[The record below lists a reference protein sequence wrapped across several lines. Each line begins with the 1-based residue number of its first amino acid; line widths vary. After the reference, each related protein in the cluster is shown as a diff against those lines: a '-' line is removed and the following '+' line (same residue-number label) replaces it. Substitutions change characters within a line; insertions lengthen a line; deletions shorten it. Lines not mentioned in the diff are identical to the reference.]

1 MYSYRNTVRHSRPL
15 ASVTGP
21 AVPQNLGIMASNE
34 FPVEKVSKIWKVLKQ
49 IIEIILAA
57 LGGLA
62 AGATANAAG
71 LTGFLSSL

>member
-1 MYSYRNTVRHSRPL
+1 MYSYRKTVRHARPL
-15 ASVTGP
+15 APAAGP
-21 AVPQNLGIMASNE
+21 AAPQNLGIMATSE
-34 FPVEKVSKIWKVLKQ
+34 IPVEKISKIWKVLKQ

-71 LTGFLSSL
+71 LTNFLSSL

>member
-1 MYSYRNTVRHSRPL
+1 MYSYRNTVRH
-15 ASVTGP
+15 
-21 AVPQNLGIMASNE
+21 AVPLGTRRVSLNRFTPKTDIMAQS
-34 FPVEKVSKIWKVLKQ
+34 PDTVEKVSKIWKVVKQ

-71 LTGFLSSL
+71 FTSLLQ

>member
-1 MYSYRNTVRHSRPL
+1 MYSYRNTVRHAVHYGSSRF
-15 ASVTGP
+15 
-21 AVPQNLGIMASNE
+21 NLKSLTPKTDIMAQS
-34 FPVEKVSKIWKVLKQ
+34 PDTVEKVSKIWKVVKQ

-71 LTGFLSSL
+71 FTALLQ

>member
-1 MYSYRNTVRHSRPL
+1 
-15 ASVTGP
+15 
-21 AVPQNLGIMASNE
+21 MALD
-34 FPVEKVSKIWKVLKQ
+34 PTKVKKIWSIVKQ

-71 LTGFLSSL
+71 LTTLLASL